1 MRWLVFFCS
10 VIVTV
15 IWFAPERVVASSVA
29 ASEVD
34 PQGNAQALEEA
45 LRAVEWYTNES
56 VRKALQAEAIGDVV
70 NAKLFGNKAIE
81 SDKKAQGLRSQTA
94 AAWLSVNKLSD
105 ANAVWQR
112 AGAMAEERAVMLA
125 NRIPSLSARWEADR
139 RRPPAAAPLPADV
152 SAETTTVAAIS
163 ADEAEIAY
171 LQAVFFTAQ
180 QWAVAADF
188 YTRAEE
194 LDKAVKAHKQLQS
207 QLSALPVDRLQT
219 LGEEDTR
226 LKGTAQQV
234 EAWAA
239 HAAIPLH

>member
-29 ASEVD
+29 TIEVD
-34 PQGNAQALEEA
+34 PQSNAQALEEA

-81 SDKKAQGLRSQTA
+81 SDKKAQGLRSQAA
-94 AAWLSVNKLSD
+94 AAWLSVNQLSD
-105 ANAVWQR
+105 AKAVWQR
-112 AGAMAEERAVMLA
+112 AGAMAEERAMMLA

-139 RRPPAAAPLPADV
+139 RLSAAVPLPV
-152 SAETTTVAAIS
+152 EVRAETTTVAAIS
-163 ADEAEIAY
+163 IHESEIAY

-194 LDKAVKAHKQLQS
+194 VNKAATARKQLQS
-207 QLSALPVDRLQT
+207 QLPALSVDRLQM
-219 LGEEDTR
+219 LGDEDAR
-226 LKGTAQQV
+226 LKDTAPQV
-234 EAWAA
+234 LAWLASTGQ
-239 HAAIPLH
+239 